1 MHPHLPRYQLS
12 RRTLLRRSLLA
23 GGALVA
29 APLLASCGDDDADV
43 FDGGS
48 GSTAAPSTSGAPTGD
63 ASTSTTAVAGSTAP
77 ATTVPSTPGSA
88 AVPAGDALP
97 DGAQL
102 QVAFT
107 YTASGGRVKN
117 PYIVV
122 WVETRTGELVQT
134 ISVWYS
140 TREAKYLRELTNW
153 YVSESNYLDG
163 GGADNVAS
171 VSGATRNAGTY
182 QVVWDG
188 RDAAGAPVAQGDYVL
203 LVESAREHGPH
214 QVTSADI
221 SLGSEGFAVTL
232 PDDGEL
238 TALSATYVV

>member
-1 MHPHLPRYQLS
+1 MHPHLPRYELS
-12 RRTLLRRSLLA
+12 RRALLRRTLLA
-23 GGALVA
+23 GGALA
-29 APLLASCGDDDADV
+29 TAPLLAACGNDDADV
-43 FDGGS
+43 FDS
-48 GSTAAPSTSGAPTGD
+48 GDSATVPSSAPATPGASSTAPADTAATTAAPS
-63 ASTSTTAVAGSTAP
+63 
-77 ATTVPSTPGSA
+77 
-88 AVPAGDALP
+88 GDALP
-97 DGAQL
+97 AGAQL

-117 PYIVV
+117 PYIAV
-122 WVETRTGELVQT
+122 WVETRAGELVQT

-153 YVSESNYLDG
+153 YVTESNYLDA
-163 GGADNVAS
+163 GGADTVAS

-182 QVVWDG
+182 QLVWDG
-188 RDAAGAPVAQGDYVL
+188 RDAAGNPVAQGDYVL

-221 SLGSEGFAVTL
+221 SLGSEGFTVTL